1 MSLLISKKII
11 LGGQIDEF
19 LKGGGITPIRMAL
32 TSQCQMSHSVFRTNG
47 IVQSMANVPP
57 YRKGYPFV
65 HSQPTLWTNK
75 RLAFDAPDQ

>member
-19 LKGGGITPIRMAL
+19 LKGGGDDANP
-32 TSQCQMSHSVFRTNG
+32 NG
-47 IVQSMANVPP
+47 IDQSMANVPP

-65 HSQPTLWTNK
+65 HSRPTLWANQ
-75 RLAFDAPDQ
+75 RLAFDALDQ